1 MTNINRKNME
11 VFSVISCLLI
21 LFFTVE
27 PSLQTVLEWDPNY
40 SVPSTPPPDAERAYH
55 MSLDHISAQPLIAW
69 LKDAAGGNI
78 LNTTSGTFNL
88 TSVDK
93 GVYQGGALSGDTWL
107 SSGGQLCQY
116 SPNQPFPL
124 RYEGFYWRTRCSQSD
139 AKLTIPYFDG
149 ELRADHLF
157 HQHPQGTI
165 PPQERYYKIETEHGG
180 TVLNLDS
187 ADPFTISK
195 PASLLVFSS
204 GSSPPSTIV
213 ANTDFNV
220 TVEILDADNNTITS
234 GIDATLE
241 MTLQVAY
248 FKGLVEHYSSVP
260 FEDMVST
267 MHVRLAGDNV
277 IQSKSTYDFV
287 DNQRAA
293 GGTASFTGLR
303 ILDVHDCV
311 QLNIT
316 MKMPGFPNAR
326 LPNVYNDTALKF
338 EYSVPG
344 KRTAFV
350 YNGTSDRAILISEC
364 INVTEQTLDSI
375 VIVSDPVKSKQG
387 ANFPIE
393 PYVVLELQDAAG
405 RRIFS
410 GQDSS
415 LTINVAA
422 SDNSACLSTDSA
434 TLVAKDGRAIFV
446 GSFCAPISNV
456 SLSFST
462 TSAISANLVT
472 SGSTATFEVTD
483 DVYLGN
489 YIDYYSSGSTSDTG
503 PNIDSFVWHALED
516 IKANI
521 YPHLLPGRNLHIN
534 SYNTN
539 NDPVTTAKQLD
550 GMLAEGES
558 TPHKRVRGIIGLGT
572 NALTEGL
579 APVLAANKI
588 PQIATREDEY
598 GFRDKAIYPY
608 YNRLSWNIGSL
619 SHSIMMAAAYRNW
632 KKMIIIRQSNLK
644 INNVFIQKAKDF
656 NLEITAEI
664 AIPFIPPP
672 LCRPGLLQTYMDKI
686 KSYGVR
692 IIWMFMI
699 PPFMAFTLC
708 EARSNNMTSYDGYQ
722 WGAIGQYGWYFP
734 YANQYYAGCRDP
746 NELPCSTAFKG
757 WIGIDSTYDLNG
769 LMTDH
774 WKRVMERHLFTDRV
788 QKNYRGTNRKN
799 KWLE

>member
-1 MTNINRKNME
+1 MWLE
-11 VFSVISCLLI
+11 
-21 LFFTVE
+21 LFF
-27 PSLQTVLEWDPNY
+27 L
-40 SVPSTPPPDAERAYH
+40 
-55 MSLDHISAQPLIAW
+55 
-69 LKDAAGGNI
+69 
-78 LNTTSGTFNL
+78 
-88 TSVDK
+88 
-93 GVYQGGALSGDTWL
+93 LS
-107 SSGGQLCQY
+107 
-116 SPNQPFPL
+116 
-124 RYEGFYWRTRCSQSD
+124 
-139 AKLTIPYFDG
+139 
-149 ELRADHLF
+149 
-157 HQHPQGTI
+157 
-165 PPQERYYKIETEHGG
+165 
-180 TVLNLDS
+180 
-187 ADPFTISK
+187 
-195 PASLLVFSS
+195 
-204 GSSPPSTIV
+204 
-213 ANTDFNV
+213 
-220 TVEILDADNNTITS
+220 
-234 GIDATLE
+234 
-241 MTLQVAY
+241 
-248 FKGLVEHYSSVP
+248 
-260 FEDMVST
+260 
-267 MHVRLAGDNV
+267 
-277 IQSKSTYDFV
+277 
-287 DNQRAA
+287 
-293 GGTASFTGLR
+293 
-303 ILDVHDCV
+303 
-311 QLNIT
+311 
-316 MKMPGFPNAR
+316 
-326 LPNVYNDTALKF
+326 
-338 EYSVPG
+338 
-344 KRTAFV
+344 
-350 YNGTSDRAILISEC
+350 
-364 INVTEQTLDSI
+364 EQTLDSI

-446 GSFCAPISNV
+446 GSFCAPLSNV

-598 GFRDKAIYPY
+598 GFRDKLTVEVVIVNFDSVDCRSCDCKLCPLIQLSVEVLIAIYPY

-799 KWLE
+799 KWLEVLAMYALAYDAVIVYSEALTDLMQKNETITPDKLVKQIRNVLSNFSPFLLSI